1 MKISNKPNVRGMEK
15 VANDVTYRSAIMG
28 RDLRLFMGIIT
39 TRIYGVSLGFIL
51 AVALILIP
59 AVVVI
64 YGGSI

>member
-1 MKISNKPNVRGMEK
+1 
-15 VANDVTYRSAIMG
+15 MG

-39 TRIYGVSLGFIL
+39 TRIYGISLGFIL

-64 YGGSI
+64 YGGQI

>member
-51 AVALILIP
+51 AVALILFP

>member
-64 YGGSI
+64 YGGQI